1 MLNKLDNIAATPWYW
16 LALVVLGVSLEST
29 ALVYQYVLEYWPCV
43 LCIHVRI
50 WVLGLV
56 VAALM
61 GLALRRWRVGRG
73 IGHLLVLVIS
83 VGLLER
89 SWKLFAIERGMAVD
103 GECNFDAG
111 LPGWFAL
118 DQWFPAMFK
127 VWEACGYTPELLF
140 GVTMA
145 EALLGLSGVLVGLG
159 LVMVVSTLMA
169 RATGDKSG

>member
-1 MLNKLDNIAATPWYW
+1 MLYKLDNLAATRWYW
-16 LALVVLGVSLEST
+16 LALILLGVSLESL
-29 ALVYQYVLEYWPCV
+29 ALFYQYVLEYWPCV

-56 VAALM
+56 AAALT
-61 GLALRRWRVGRG
+61 GLMLRRRRTGRG
-73 IGHLLVLVIS
+73 IGHLLVFVIS

-89 SWKLFAIERGMAVD
+89 SWKLIAIERGFAVD

-111 LPGWFAL
+111 LPEWFAL

-145 EALLGLSGVLVGLG
+145 EALLVLSIALVATGVLFIAAL
-159 LVMVVSTLMA
+159 LTTKS
-169 RATGDKSG
+169 RAE

>member
-1 MLNKLDNIAATPWYW
+1 MLSKLDSLATTRWYW
-16 LALVVLGVSLEST
+16 LALILLGVSLESL
-29 ALVYQYVLEYWPCV
+29 ALVYQYVLEYSPCV

-56 VAALM
+56 IAALT
-61 GLALRRWRVGRG
+61 GLALRQRRVGRG
-73 IGHLLVLVIS
+73 VGHMLVLVMS
-83 VGLLER
+83 AGLLER
-89 SWKLFAIERGMAVD
+89 SWLLLAIERGFAVD

-111 LPGWFAL
+111 LPDWFAL

-145 EALLGLSGVLVGLG
+145 EALLVLSIMLVTMGILQI
-159 LVMVVSTLMA
+159 LALLTAKDLA
-169 RATGDKSG
+169 R

>member
-1 MLNKLDNIAATPWYW
+1 MLNKLDKLGASPWYW
-16 LALVVLGVSLEST
+16 LALILLGVSLESM

-56 VAALM
+56 VAGLI
-61 GLALRRWRVGRG
+61 GLALRRQRIGRG
-73 IGHLLVLVIS
+73 IGHLLVLVVS

-89 SWKLFAIERGMAVD
+89 SWQLLAIERGFAAA

-111 LPGWFAL
+111 LPSWFAL

-145 EALLGLSGVLVGLG
+145 EALLVLSIMLAAMG
-159 LVMVVSTLMA
+159 TLLILALLTAKDLA
-169 RATGDKSG
+169 R

>member
-1 MLNKLDNIAATPWYW
+1 MLYKLDNLAATRWYW
-16 LALVVLGVSLEST
+16 LALILLGVSLESL
-29 ALVYQYVLEYWPCV
+29 ALLYQYVLEYWPCV

-56 VAALM
+56 AAALT
-61 GLALRRWRVGRG
+61 GLMLRRRRAGRG
-73 IGHLLVLVIS
+73 IGHLLVFVIS

-89 SWKLFAIERGMAVD
+89 SWKLIAIERGFAVD

-111 LPGWFAL
+111 LPEWFAL

-145 EALLGLSGVLVGLG
+145 EALLVLSIALVATGVLFIAAL
-159 LVMVVSTLMA
+159 LTTKS
-169 RATGDKSG
+169 RAE

>member
-1 MLNKLDNIAATPWYW
+1 MLNKLDKLGASPWYW
-16 LALVVLGVSLEST
+16 LALVMLGVSLESM

-56 VAALM
+56 VAGLI
-61 GLALRRWRVGRG
+61 GLALRRQRIGRG
-73 IGHLLVLVIS
+73 IGHLLVLVVS

-89 SWKLFAIERGMAVD
+89 SWQLLAIERGFAAA

-111 LPGWFAL
+111 LPSWFAL

-145 EALLGLSGVLVGLG
+145 EALLVLSIMLAAMG
-159 LVMVVSTLMA
+159 TLLILALLTAKDLA
-169 RATGDKSG
+169 R

>member
-1 MLNKLDNIAATPWYW
+1 MLYKLDNLAATRWYW
-16 LALVVLGVSLEST
+16 LALILLGVSLESL
-29 ALVYQYVLEYWPCV
+29 ALLYQYVLEYWPCV

-56 VAALM
+56 AAALT
-61 GLALRRWRVGRG
+61 GLMLRRRRTGRG
-73 IGHLLVLVIS
+73 IGHLLVFVIS

-89 SWKLFAIERGMAVD
+89 SWKLIAIERGFAVD

-111 LPGWFAL
+111 LPEWFAL

-145 EALLGLSGVLVGLG
+145 EALLVLSIALVATGVLFIAAL
-159 LVMVVSTLMA
+159 LTTKS
-169 RATGDKSG
+169 RAE

>member
-1 MLNKLDNIAATPWYW
+1 MLYKLDNLAATRWYW
-16 LALVVLGVSLEST
+16 LALILLGVSLESL
-29 ALVYQYVLEYWPCV
+29 ALFYQYVLEYWPCV

-56 VAALM
+56 AAALT
-61 GLALRRWRVGRG
+61 GLMLRRRRTGRG
-73 IGHLLVLVIS
+73 IGHLLVFVIS

-89 SWKLFAIERGMAVD
+89 SWKLIAIERGFAVD

-111 LPGWFAL
+111 LPEWFAL

-145 EALLGLSGVLVGLG
+145 EALLVLSIALVATGVLFIAAL
-159 LVMVVSTLMA
+159 LTTQS
-169 RATGDKSG
+169 RAE

>member
-1 MLNKLDNIAATPWYW
+1 ML
-16 LALVVLGVSLEST
+16 LGVSLESL

-50 WVLGLV
+50 WVLGLI
-56 VAALM
+56 VAALT
-61 GLALRRWRVGRG
+61 GFVLRQHRIGRA
-73 IGHLLVLVIS
+73 IGYLLVLVMS

-89 SWKLFAIERGMAVD
+89 SWKLLAIERGFAVD

-111 LPGWFAL
+111 LPDWFAL

-145 EALLGLSGVLVGLG
+145 EALLVLSIALASLA
-159 LVMVVSTLMA
+159 LLSIIALLT
-169 RATGDKSG
+169 T

>member
-1 MLNKLDNIAATPWYW
+1 MLTSLDKLSATSWYW
-16 LALVVLGVSLEST
+16 LALILLGVSLESL
-29 ALVYQYVLEYWPCV
+29 ALVYQYVLGFWPCV

-50 WVLGLV
+50 WVLGLI
-56 VAALM
+56 VAALV
-61 GLALRRWRVGRG
+61 GLALRRQRIGRG

-83 VGLLER
+83 IGFLER
-89 SWKLFAIERGMAVD
+89 SWKLLAIERGIAID

-145 EALLGLSGVLVGLG
+145 EALLLISLALVAMGIL
-159 LVMVVSTLMA
+159 LIISLLTTRNPA
-169 RATGDKSG
+169 D

>member
-1 MLNKLDNIAATPWYW
+1 MLTRLDKLSATSWYW
-16 LALVVLGVSLEST
+16 LALILLGVSLESL

-50 WVLGLV
+50 WVLGLIV
-56 VAALM
+56 VALV
-61 GLALRRWRVGRG
+61 GLALRRQRIGRG

-89 SWKLFAIERGMAVD
+89 SWKLLAIERGFAVD
-103 GECNFDAG
+103 GDCNFDAG

-127 VWEACGYTPELLF
+127 VWEACGYTPGLLF

-145 EALLGLSGVLVGLG
+145 EALLLLSLALVAMSLLLIVSVLAAGNPPE
-159 LVMVVSTLMA
+159 
-169 RATGDKSG
+169 

>member
-1 MLNKLDNIAATPWYW
+1 MMLNKLDKIGLTPWYW
-16 LALVVLGVSLEST
+16 LMLAVLGLSLEAL

-50 WVLGLV
+50 WVVFLV
-56 VAALM
+56 VAAVA
-61 GLALRRWRVGRG
+61 GLLLRHKRAGRVFA
-73 IGHLLVLVIS
+73 HTLVLLIS
-83 VGLLER
+83 LGLLER
-89 SWKLFAIERGMAVD
+89 SWKLFAIERGIAVD

-111 LPGWFAL
+111 LPAWFAL
-118 DQWFPAMFK
+118 DQWFPAVFK

-159 LVMVVSTLMA
+159 VLLLASALMA
-169 RATGDKSG
+169 KTPGD

>member
-1 MLNKLDNIAATPWYW
+1 MLNKLDKLGASPWYW
-16 LALVVLGVSLEST
+16 LALILLGVSLESM

-43 LCIHVRI
+43 LCIHARI

-56 VAALM
+56 VAALI
-61 GLALRRWRVGRG
+61 GLALRQRRVGRV
-73 IGHLLVLVIS
+73 IGHSLVLVIS

-89 SWKLFAIERGMAVD
+89 SWQLLAIERGFAAA

-111 LPGWFAL
+111 LPSWFAL

-145 EALLGLSGVLVGLG
+145 EALLVLSIMLAAMG
-159 LVMVVSTLMA
+159 TLLILALLTAKDLA
-169 RATGDKSG
+169 R

>member
-1 MLNKLDNIAATPWYW
+1 MLKKLDELSATPWYW
-16 LALVVLGVSLEST
+16 LALIALSVSMAVS
-29 ALVYQYVLEYWPCV
+29 ALFYQYVLEYWPCV

-56 VAALM
+56 VAALA
-61 GLALRRWRVGRG
+61 GLALRRRRIGRG
-73 IGHLLVLVIS
+73 IGHLLVLVVS

-89 SWKLFAIERGMAVD
+89 SWKLLAIERGFAVD

-111 LPGWFAL
+111 LPSWFAL

-145 EALLGLSGVLVGLG
+145 EALLVLSIMLVAMG
-159 LVMVVSTLMA
+159 TLLIFALLTTKYIA
-169 RATGDKSG
+169 R